1 MRFRRPS
8 DDPVWKKAKRGY
20 RGDPVLTVAFYGPD
34 DQRATKVAVGLRRQ
48 KDDED
53 TEILERIIAEDRDVR
68 NDPAIRKRILRHF
81 EESGAKSVAMSRTIL
96 GCPHEEG
103 KDYAEGTACPHCPF
117 WAGRDRFAALRAEL
131 LAQSLAAGLFEERRV
146 PREPENDADDDEDD
160 ADAADQPARDA

>member
-34 DQRATKVAVGLRRQ
+34 DQRATKVAIGLRRQ

-68 NDPAIRKRILRHF
+68 HDPAIRKRILQHF
-81 EESGAKSVAMSRTIL
+81 EGSGAKSVAMARSIL

-103 KDYAEGTACPHCPF
+103 KDYAEGTTCPHCPF
-117 WAGRDRFAALRAEL
+117 WAGRDRLAALRAEM
-131 LAQSLAAGLFEERRV
+131 LAESLAAGLFDKQRV
-146 PREPENDADDDEDD
+146 PRDPDDDPEDED
-160 ADAADQPARDA
+160 SEEQSARSG

>member
-34 DQRATKVAVGLRRQ
+34 DQRATKVAVGLRAQ
-48 KDDED
+48 KDDQD
-53 TEILERIIAEDRDVR
+53 TVILERIVAEDRDVR
-68 NDPAIRKRILRHF
+68 YDPAIRKRILQHF
-81 EESGAKSVAMSRTIL
+81 EQSGAKSVAMARSIL

-117 WAGRDRFAALRAEL
+117 WAGRDRFSALRAEM
-131 LAQSLAAGLFEERRV
+131 LARSLAAGLFDDQRV
-146 PREPENDADDDEDD
+146 PRDPDDDSDDED
-160 ADAADQPARDA
+160 AADPARDE